1 MCAII
6 TMLRAGDFDR
16 MRSRK
21 AALIL
26 AVTALFAVF
35 CVAAAISGENTRLAV
50 PHEGGQLP
58 ILSLA
63 PSFSLTDTQGETFT
77 DVDLAGKV
85 WVALFSCMDCP
96 DPDPTA
102 TQTGADLCRT
112 LRSLDGVEFVS
123 ISADP
128 VPDAPDVLAACA
140 KEYVAGPG
148 RWHFLTGPDET
159 VRSLAFD
166 GFGIAAS
173 EEALPQSPR
182 LVLVDAYNR
191 VRGYYDGT
199 DQEDVAVLRRDINR
213 LLASG

>member
-1 MCAII
+1 
-6 TMLRAGDFDR
+6 

-58 ILSLA
+58 ILGLA
-63 PSFSLTDTQGETFT
+63 PSFSLTDPQGETFT

-96 DPDPTA
+96 DPTA
-102 TQTGADLCRT
+102 AQTTAELCRT
-112 LRSLDGVEFVS
+112 LRSLDGVVFVS

-128 VPDAPDVLAACA
+128 VHDAPDVLAAYT
-140 KEYVAGPG
+140 KEESGAGPG

-199 DQEDVAVLRRDINR
+199 DQEDVAVLRREINR